1 MFVNVGAP
9 QEFRKDLLFVRCA
22 HVMAWPVGLVGLHTV
37 QCAMC
42 NVQCAEIIKPFKHF
56 SVRARFPAWEKKVS
70 PTIWNVSTLL
80 PFLLTII
87 GMHSM

>member
-22 HVMAWPVGLVGLHTV
+22 HVMAWPVGLVGLHGV

-42 NVQCAEIIKPFKHF
+42 RNHKTFQTLFSAREIPRMGKKGFSDNLECFHSSPLPPHNMWYAFNVNPKE
-56 SVRARFPAWEKKVS
+56 
-70 PTIWNVSTLL
+70 
-80 PFLLTII
+80 
-87 GMHSM
+87 

>member
-1 MFVNVGAP
+1 MFVNEGAP

-22 HVMAWPVGLVGLHTV
+22 HVMAWPVGLVGLHGV

-42 NVQCAEIIKPFKHF
+42 RNHKTFQTLFGAREIPRMGK
-56 SVRARFPAWEKKVS
+56 KKVS

-80 PFLLTII
+80 PFLLTIC